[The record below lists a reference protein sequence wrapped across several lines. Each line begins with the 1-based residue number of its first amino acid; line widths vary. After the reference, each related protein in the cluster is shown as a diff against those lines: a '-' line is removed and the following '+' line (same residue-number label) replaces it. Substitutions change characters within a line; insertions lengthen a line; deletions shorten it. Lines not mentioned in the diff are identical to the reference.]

1 MYDKENRDP
10 FFGLYKHIKI
20 TQLEKKQKCEF
31 TNFVPTK
38 FQNEVT
44 AEQKLEEFDDEDDLI
59 IEKRKQFIEDIF
71 DGKIKQETVQPI

>member
-1 MYDKENRDP
+1 MYDKEKRDP

-31 TNFVPTK
+31 TNFQPTK

-44 AEQKLEEFDDEDDLI
+44 NEKTMFEEFDDEDDLM
-59 IEKRKQFIEDIF
+59 IEKRRLFIEDIF
-71 DGKIKQETVQPI
+71 DRKIRHETV

>member
-44 AEQKLEEFDDEDDLI
+44 AEQKLE
-59 IEKRKQFIEDIF
+59 
-71 DGKIKQETVQPI
+71 